1 MSSSCLCSDT
11 ITKGCWICKLLFLVR
26 HGLFGQRCSLFN
38 NLNGYSSKL
47 MPNLDHR
54 RSSDRPQMCSTPLQ
68 HLFMRNMWELGV
80 NSFPSHI
87 VSISVSISIPL
98 IFSSLKNVLCG
109 TQHRKDSRSLL
120 PVESSSDRI
129 TQALHVEPK
138 PTGRGAENINL
149 TCRSLYIPIICN
161 TFSDFL

>member
-1 MSSSCLCSDT
+1 
-11 ITKGCWICKLLFLVR
+11 
-26 HGLFGQRCSLFN
+26 
-38 NLNGYSSKL
+38 
-47 MPNLDHR
+47 
-54 RSSDRPQMCSTPLQ
+54 MCSTPLQ

-80 NSFPSHI
+80 NSFLSHI
-87 VSISVSISIPL
+87 VSISLSISIPL

-138 PTGRGAENINL
+138 PTGRGAVNINL

-161 TFSDFL
+161 TFSDFLWPFFHRQPCSVTNVFGVKVFLALSMSAHWYCLSIQSKML